1 MARPKPQDYMT
12 EEVLTRI
19 RGWAMDG
26 LTEEQ
31 IAENLGISVMSLSRW
46 KRDKNADDGLS
57 LIGRALKTSKEIADR
72 NVESA
77 LYKSAMGFEYEEI
90 TEERKFNPITQ
101 TFEMVV
107 TKVVHKKMLPQ
118 TTAQIFW
125 LKNRKPQEW
134 RERREIE
141 DRVEFENDG
150 FIDALKGQAKDTFS
164 DPESSVEE

>member
-19 RGWAMDG
+19 KGWAMDG

-31 IAENLGISVMSLSRW
+31 IAENLGISLKSLGRW
-46 KRDKNADDGLS
+46 KLDKNEPDGLS

-72 NVESA
+72 NVEGA

-107 TKVVHKKMLPQ
+107 TKVVHKKVLPQ
-118 TTAQIFW
+118 NTAQIFW

-134 RERREIE
+134 RDRREVE
-141 DRVEFENDG
+141 DHIDFENDG

-164 DPESSVEE
+164 DPESQVEE